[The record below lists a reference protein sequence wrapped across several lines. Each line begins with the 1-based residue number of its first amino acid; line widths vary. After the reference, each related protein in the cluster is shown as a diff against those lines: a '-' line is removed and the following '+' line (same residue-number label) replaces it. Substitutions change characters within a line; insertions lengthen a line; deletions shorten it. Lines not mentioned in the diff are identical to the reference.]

1 MPALPD
7 LIILFDGV
15 CNLCN
20 RSVQFVIKHD
30 KQKQIHFAAL
40 QSEAGK
46 KLLQQHNLTDKSLN
60 SFVFIENGKAH
71 TQSTAA
77 LHVSKY
83 LSGGFKLLYGFLIV
97 PPFIRN
103 AVYRFIANNRYKW
116 FGKQDEC
123 MIPTP
128 ELEARFLH

>member
-1 MPALPD
+1 MAALPD

-20 RSVQFVIKHD
+20 RSVQFVIRHNKN
-30 KQKQIHFAAL
+30 KQIHFAAL
-40 QSEAGK
+40 QSETGN
-46 KLLQQHNLTDKSLN
+46 KLLHQYNLADKPLH
-60 SFVFIENGKAH
+60 SFVFVENGKAH

-83 LSGGFKLLYGFLIV
+83 LNGGYKLLYGFLIV
-97 PPFIRN
+97 PAFIRN
-103 AVYRFIANNRYKW
+103 AVYRFVANNRYKW
-116 FGKQDEC
+116 FGKQDAC

-128 ELEARFLH
+128 ELKARFLD